1 MSHKTQ
7 FCHCLPNCNKVQM
20 DTQTLHIKS
29 AIYADICEDE
39 DEIGWKYVNAL
50 LNNVKINELY
60 DTMAENDLENVYK
73 VNLSDSQAVCQYLR
87 NSLHLIILNSSITFR
102 FKCIS
107 PCCGVFLL
115 LLL

>member
-1 MSHKTQ
+1 MALNDMSHKTQ

-87 NSLHLIILNSSITFR
+87 NLMHLIILNSSMTFT
-102 FKCIS
+102 FNW
-107 PCCGVFLL
+107 VFLL
-115 LLL
+115 LLF

>member
-1 MSHKTQ
+1 
-7 FCHCLPNCNKVQM
+7 M

-87 NSLHLIILNSSITFR
+87 NLMHLIILNSSMTFT
-102 FKCIS
+102 FNW
-107 PCCGVFLL
+107 VFLL
-115 LLL
+115 LLF